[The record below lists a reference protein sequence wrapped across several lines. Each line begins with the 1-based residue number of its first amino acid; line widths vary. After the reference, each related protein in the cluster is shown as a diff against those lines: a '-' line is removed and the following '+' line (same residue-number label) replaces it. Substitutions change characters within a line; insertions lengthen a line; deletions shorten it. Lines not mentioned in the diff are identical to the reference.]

1 MKSFVRGSSLKKR
14 EFMLKNTRFI
24 SVPLDLGANTIG
36 SKNGPEALLKHFQKI
51 DFYKQKNLNQLF
63 TLISVPERNKFSETL
78 KFKEEITDTCKQLR
92 EVVRKA
98 LHEKELPISIGGD
111 HSLAIGSI
119 FGAQAYCYE
128 KGLTLGVIWLD
139 AHADINTP
147 ESSETGN
154 IHGMPLATLL
164 GMGHSSLLDLCKP
177 APFLDGKQVY
187 LAGVRDVDE
196 KEQVI
201 LDASHVYYAPMARI
215 KEINLQVI
223 AQEIEKNILN
233 KYDCIHLSIDLDV
246 MDPSLAP
253 SVSTPVKK
261 GMTLEEAKA
270 ILLPLKKSRKLL
282 SLDLV
287 EYNPLNEKDGKGLN
301 TSTELLSY
309 LL

>member
-1 MKSFVRGSSLKKR
+1 MWRFFTQKR

-24 SVPLDLGANTIG
+24 SVPLDLGANIVGT
-36 SKNGPEALLKHFQKI
+36 KNGPESLLKYFEKI
-51 DFYKQKNLNQLF
+51 NFYKKKDLNSF
-63 TLISVPERNKFSETL
+63 FSLISVPERNNCSEQF
-78 KFKEEITDTCKQLR
+78 KFKEEITHVCKQLKH
-92 EVVRKA
+92 VVQKS
-98 LHEKELPISIGGD
+98 LHEKEFPISLGGD

-128 KGLTLGVIWLD
+128 KSLKLGVIWLD

-147 ESSETGN
+147 QSSETGN

-164 GMGHSSLLDLCKP
+164 GMGHHSLIDLCKP
-177 APFLDGKQVY
+177 APFLEGKQVY

-201 LDASHVYYAPMARI
+201 LDESQVCYAPMARI
-215 KEINLQVI
+215 KEINSEVI
-223 AQEIEKNILN
+223 AQEIETNILN

-261 GMTLEEAKA
+261 GMTLEEIKG
-270 ILLPLKKSRKLL
+270 ILLPLKKSGKLL
-282 SLDLV
+282 SLDLA
-287 EYNPLNEKDGKGLN
+287 EYNPLKEKENKGLE